1 MSATETI
8 DATELRGHLGNQLH
22 IARSKSSFGYPVLA
36 IAELEYLIELMD
48 GNPTT
53 EVALNEKDAQI
64 AALESEVTGLEQTAA
79 SIIRENDSLKRLLIN
94 YWEGE

>member
-8 DATELRGHLGNQLH
+8 DTELLRNHLREQLH
-22 IARSKSSFGYPVLA
+22 SAQTNGSFGYPVLVT
-36 IAELEYLIELMD
+36 AELECLIELMD

-53 EVALNEKDAQI
+53 EVALSEKDAQI
-64 AALESEVTGLEQTAA
+64 AALESEVTSLEETAA